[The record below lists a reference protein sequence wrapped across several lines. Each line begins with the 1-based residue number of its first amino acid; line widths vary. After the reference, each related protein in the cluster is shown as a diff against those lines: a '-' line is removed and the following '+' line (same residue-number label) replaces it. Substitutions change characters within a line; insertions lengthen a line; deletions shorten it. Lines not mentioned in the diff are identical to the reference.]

1 MRRSSCK
8 SQIHLFFKL
17 IFTYERLSKQKFASV
32 LPTIFTQALP
42 KCEHRPMKTQ
52 CWIPV

>member
-32 LPTIFTQALP
+32 LHQPSLRKLFPNVSIDP
-42 KCEHRPMKTQ
+42 
-52 CWIPV
+52 